1 METIV
6 ENKLGRIVL
15 DSTPYDPV
23 ETARCLVACMI
34 CVYINFACA
43 YVIESKLPVLYMVRS
58 VKSQTGDEAPKQ
70 TKSSYSKEL
79 KHRWWCDIDT

>member
-6 ENKLGRIVL
+6 EKGIGKVVL

-23 ETARCLVACMI
+23 ETERCLIACII

-43 YVIESKLPVLYMVRS
+43 YVIESKLPVLYMVRG
-58 VKSQTGDEAPKQ
+58 T
-70 TKSSYSKEL
+70 
-79 KHRWWCDIDT
+79 